1 MFGAQVG
8 KQVRI
13 DPSAMIFLPCN
24 LSLGDQVVIGPKVDL
39 YCVAP
44 INIGNN
50 SMISQYSYLCT
61 GSHDYLQSHL
71 PLIANPITIGE
82 GVWVCADAFVGLG
95 VTLGDGSLVAARSV
109 VVKDVPGNHIVG
121 GNPAQFIK
129 EKS

>member
-1 MFGAQVG
+1 MFGAEVG

-13 DPSAMIFLPCN
+13 DSSAIIFLPCN

-50 SMISQYSYLCT
+50 SMVSQYSYLCT
-61 GSHDYLQSHL
+61 GSHDYHQSHL
-71 PLIANPITIGE
+71 PLIAKPISIGE
-82 GVWVCADAFVGLG
+82 GVWVCADAFIGLG
-95 VTLGDGSLVAARSV
+95 VTLGDGSLIAARSV
-109 VVKDVPGNHIVG
+109 VVKDVANNQIVG

-129 EKS
+129 DKS